1 MKLRDQE
8 NMIVL
13 GIFLGTTAL
22 VAALVLAVVS
32 QLTAEPIREAAER
45 NREQA
50 FHRLLLP
57 EFDRIGE
64 SAEHDGFI
72 FYTVYNGEQ
81 AVGFVGQGV
90 TRAGYGGEIEVLV
103 GFDRS
108 GKITGVQILRHKETP
123 GLGAN
128 VCERKFQRTI
138 FNIGGEVPAV
148 PENRLLDQ
156 FNGLAAFSAGDWRIS
171 KDGGE
176 FEYLTGA
183 TVTSRAVTALINDIA
198 IAFAGLDSGIGDG
211 EDIR

>member
-8 NMIVL
+8 NIVVL
-13 GIFLGTTAL
+13 GVFLGVVAL
-22 VAALVLAVVS
+22 IAALVLAIMS
-32 QLTAEPIREAAER
+32 QLTAEPIREAAEK
-45 NREQA
+45 NRQQA

-57 EFDRIGE
+57 EFERVGE
-64 SAEHDGFI
+64 AVSCDGFD
-72 FYTVYNGEQ
+72 FFPVFQ
-81 AVGFVGQGV
+81 AEKIVGFVGQGR
-90 TRAGYGGEIEVLV
+90 TRAGYGGAIEALV

-138 FNIGGEVPAV
+138 FNLGEPSPAV
-148 PENRLLDQ
+148 PANRYLDQ
-156 FNGLAAFSAGDWRIS
+156 FNGKEVFSSGNWRIS

-183 TVTSRAVTALINDIA
+183 TVTSRAITALVNEIA
-198 IAFAGLDSGIGDG
+198 TVFAGAQLITAEEEGAK
-211 EDIR
+211 